1 MSQHIRYGRYP
12 HRNALLG
19 RQNTSAE
26 TEYMQGKLPKWAKSV
41 IVAVSEPTEQVSAPP
56 RHTGPR
62 MNILVLH
69 SNRQNATSFA
79 KATLSTLEGDF
90 YNLIFLPAPHQYTP

>member
-62 MNILVLH
+62 GLYVH
-69 SNRQNATSFA
+69 ARPWRT
-79 KATLSTLEGDF
+79 GDG
-90 YNLIFLPAPHQYTP
+90 YRRAGCGS